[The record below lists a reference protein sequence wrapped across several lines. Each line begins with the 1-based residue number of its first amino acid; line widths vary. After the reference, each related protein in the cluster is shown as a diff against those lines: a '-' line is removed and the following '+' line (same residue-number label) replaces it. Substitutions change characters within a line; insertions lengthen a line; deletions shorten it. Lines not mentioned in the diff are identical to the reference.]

1 MQTSNLLYQD
11 IQRILS
17 EARKKAYSSINA
29 EMVMAYWRIG
39 KRIIEEEQAGE
50 ERAEYGALLIE
61 DLSRRLSKKFGKGF
75 SIVSLWNFKQ
85 LYLTFPAKTIILSA
99 LRREL
104 TWTHYRSI
112 MRVRDP
118 EARQYYI
125 KEAADNNW
133 STRQLDRNINTLY
146 YERLLSSKTKSGRK
160 PPGEKASAKDLIKD
174 PYVLE
179 FLNIPHPKEF
189 SESELESAI
198 ISHLQEFLLEMGKGF
213 AFVGRQY
220 HIKTDTKHFYI
231 DLVFYNFILKC
242 FVLIDLKLNELTHQ
256 DIGQMD
262 MYVRMF
268 ESLHTSRG
276 DNPTIGIV
284 LCTEKDQALVKYS
297 ILDENK
303 HLFAS
308 KYTLF
313 LPTPEELTAEVERE
327 IQLLKAG

>member
-1 MQTSNLLYQD
+1 
-11 IQRILS
+11 
-17 EARKKAYSSINA
+17 
-29 EMVMAYWRIG
+29 MVMAYWRVG
-39 KRIIEEEQAGE
+39 KRIVEEEQSGE
-50 ERAEYGALLIE
+50 KRAEYGAQLIE
-61 DLSRRLSKKFGKGF
+61 YLSKRLSKEFGKGF
-75 SIVSLWNFKQ
+75 SNANIWNFR
-85 LYLTFPAKTIILSA
+85 LFYLTFPENTILYA

-112 MRVRDP
+112 MRVQNPD
-118 EARQYYI
+118 ARQYYI

-133 STRQLDRNINTLY
+133 NTRQLDRNINTLY
-146 YERLLSSKTKSGRK
+146 YERLLSSKDTPTEAGQ
-160 PPGEKASAKDLIKD
+160 PTAEKTSPRDLIKD

-179 FLNIPHPKEF
+179 FLDLPRPKEF
-189 SESELESAI
+189 SESELETAI

-220 HIKTDTKHFYI
+220 HMKTDTKHFYI

-268 ESLHTSRG
+268 ESLHTSDN

-284 LCTEKDQALVKYS
+284 LCTEKDQAMVKYS
-297 ILDENK
+297 ILEENK
-303 HLFAS
+303 QIFAS
-308 KYTLF
+308 KYTLV
-313 LPTPEELTAEVERE
+313 LPTPEELSAEVERE

>member
-1 MQTSNLLYQD
+1 
-11 IQRILS
+11 
-17 EARKKAYSSINA
+17 
-29 EMVMAYWRIG
+29 MAYWRIG
-39 KRIIEEEQAGE
+39 QRIVQEEQQGNTKAD
-50 ERAEYGALLIE
+50 YGAYIIKE
-61 DLSRRLSKKFGKGF
+61 ISIRLTDEFGRGF
-75 SIVSLWNFKQ
+75 NIPNIKNFRQ
-85 LYLTFPAKTIILSA
+85 FYLTFPKDAIGYAVRSQ
-99 LRREL
+99 L

-112 MRVRDP
+112 MRVQNP
-118 EARQYYI
+118 NARQYYI

-133 STRQLDRNINTLY
+133 STRQLERNINTLY
-146 YERLLSSKTKSGRK
+146 YERLLSTQNSESETHQPS
-160 PPGEKASAKDLIKD
+160 PESPSPKDLIKD

-179 FLNIPHPKEF
+179 FLDLPRPKEY
-189 SESELESAI
+189 SESELETAI
-198 ISHLQEFLLEMGKGF
+198 ISRLQEFLLEMGKGF

-268 ESLHTSRG
+268 ERLHTADS

-284 LCTEKDQALVKYS
+284 LCTEKDQAMVKYS
-297 ILDENK
+297 ILEENK
-303 HLFAS
+303 QLFAS
-308 KYTLF
+308 KYTLV
-313 LPTPEELTAEVERE
+313 LPTPEELSAEVERE